1 MKNHTGPPAV
11 KVHAVE
17 VHDEHGNH
25 LGWRLGRVR
34 SAATHARIPP
44 AFTAPIAGRKD
55 GPVKNDTCL
64 PGSVPARG
72 FVRLAVRRARR
83 A

>member
-44 AFTAPIAGRKD
+44 AFTAP
-55 GPVKNDTCL
+55 L
-64 PGSVPARG
+64 PGARMG
-72 FVRLAVRRARR
+72 L
-83 A
+83 